1 MAGDWIK
8 MRQDLHDDPAVVQIA
23 LLIDTEEDSVVG
35 KLHRLWCWAD
45 KHTTDGTA
53 PAITSKWVDRY
64 VSKTGFADAMAKA
77 GWISFSADGV
87 TFPSFD
93 IHNGQSAKVRA
104 EASIR
109 QRLSRK
115 NRDEGV
121 TGVARTSI
129 PKPFARHVLNRDG
142 FTCVY
147 CGTSSDE
154 KTEASRKA
162 VLSIDHI
169 APESRGGSASVDNLV
184 CCCRKCNSE
193 KNDRTPE
200 EWGLVPTFLQE
211 GVTYLNG
218 FMSQKKCDKSVTR
231 EEKRR
236 EDISV
241 AKATVPPAKLPPCP
255 HTEIIDLFAK
265 HLPELPQPKTEMW
278 TGSRAKALGSR
289 WKWLLTA
296 KKRNGDSYATNRE
309 EALAWIGRYF
319 AYVAESDFLTGRNGK
334 FNSCDL
340 GWLVNEANFS
350 KVLQGNYDNKEKVT
364 A

>member
-129 PKPFARHVLNRDG
+129 PKPFTRHVLNRDG

-169 APESRGGSASVDNLV
+169 VPESRGGSASVDNLV

-218 FMSQKKCDKSVTR
+218 VMSQKKCDKSVTR

-241 AKATVPPAKLPPCP
+241 AKATGDESPEKVDQVLDDKGKIFTYGVPMLVNAGSTDKAARSFLGGLAKGHGDAAVVQALRDCIRAKPIDPLTWLAGVLPPKG
-255 HTEIIDLFAK
+255 A
-265 HLPELPQPKTEMW
+265 
-278 TGSRAKALGSR
+278 AKARAGKHTGFDKL
-289 WKWLLTA
+289 
-296 KKRNGDSYATNRE
+296 NYRE
-309 EALAWIGRYF
+309 GIEEDGTLA
-319 AYVAESDFLTGRNGK
+319 
-334 FNSCDL
+334 
-340 GWLVNEANFS
+340 
-350 KVLQGNYDNKEKVT
+350 
-364 A
+364 